1 MSTIEKPEIKRSSLS
16 TAKRIVIKVGSSLLT
31 DLELGLNRGR
41 IADYSSQIVELI
53 DDDREV
59 VLVSSGAI
67 AEGCVRLGWSERP
80 EEIAKLQ
87 AAAAV
92 GQMGLTQAYETALG
106 QMDRKSAI
114 VMLTHEDIAD
124 RQRYLNAKSTL
135 VELMSLGVIPVINE
149 NDSVATE
156 EIRFGDNDTLA
167 AMVSSL
173 IEADLL
179 VLLTDVD
186 GLFESDP
193 KLGAAGE
200 LIDSA
205 FAADAQ
211 LDNLPSKSKNAMG
224 RGGMVSKIKAARIA
238 AAGGA
243 HTIIA
248 SGRAKDSIRNILY
261 GQQVGTLLA
270 ATTDPLTARKRWIAN
285 QVHFKGVLVLDNGAV
300 LKLRSQ
306 GSSLLSVGVKSVEG
320 NFLRGDI
327 VKCVDDKGTLV
338 AQGVINYSSDDART
352 IKGVVSERFSDVL
365 GYLGE
370 EELVH
375 RDNLIVAPD

>member
-1 MSTIEKPEIKRSSLS
+1 MSTIEKPEIKRSLLS
-16 TAKRIVIKVGSSLLT
+16 NAKRIVIKVGSSLLT

-41 IADYSSQIVELI
+41 ITDYSSQIVELI

-106 QMDRKSAI
+106 QMNRKSAI

-149 NDSVATE
+149 YDSVATE

-211 LDNLPSKSKNAMG
+211 LDNLPSKSKKNAMG

-248 SGRAKDSIRNILY
+248 SGRARDSIRNILH

-306 GSSLLSVGVKSVEG
+306 GSSLLSVCVKSVEG

-370 EELVH
+370 E
-375 RDNLIVAPD
+375 

>member
-1 MSTIEKPEIKRSSLS
+1 M
-16 TAKRIVIKVGSSLLT
+16 
-31 DLELGLNRGR
+31 
-41 IADYSSQIVELI
+41 
-53 DDDREV
+53 
-59 VLVSSGAI
+59 
-67 AEGCVRLGWSERP
+67 
-80 EEIAKLQ
+80 
-87 AAAAV
+87 
-92 GQMGLTQAYETALG
+92 
-106 QMDRKSAI
+106 
-114 VMLTHEDIAD
+114 
-124 RQRYLNAKSTL
+124 
-135 VELMSLGVIPVINE
+135 
-149 NDSVATE
+149 
-156 EIRFGDNDTLA
+156 
-167 AMVSSL
+167 
-173 IEADLL
+173 
-179 VLLTDVD
+179 
-186 GLFESDP
+186 
-193 KLGAAGE
+193 GAAGE

-248 SGRAKDSIRNILY
+248 SGRAKDSIRNILH

-285 QVHFKGVLVLDNGAV
+285 QVHFKGVLVLDNGAI

-327 VKCVDDKGTLV
+327 VKCVDDQGTLV

-352 IKGVVSERFSDVL
+352 IKGVVSERFSDIL

>member
-41 IADYSSQIVELI
+41 ITDYSSQIVELI

-193 KLGAAGE
+193 KLGAASE

-205 FAADAQ
+205 FAVDAQ
-211 LDNLPSKSKNAMG
+211 LDNLPSKSKNAIG

-248 SGRAKDSIRNILY
+248 SGRAKDSIRNILH
-261 GQQVGTLLA
+261 GQHVGTLLA

>member
-1 MSTIEKPEIKRSSLS
+1 MSTIEKPEIKRSLLS
-16 TAKRIVIKVGSSLLT
+16 NAKRIVIKVGSSLLT

-41 IADYSSQIVELI
+41 ITDYSAQIVELF
-53 DDDREV
+53 DKNREV

-80 EEIAKLQ
+80 KEIAKLQ

-248 SGRAKDSIRNILY
+248 SGRAKDSIRNILH

-300 LKLRSQ
+300 FKLRSQ

>member
-1 MSTIEKPEIKRSSLS
+1 MLAIEKPEIKRSSLS

-41 IADYSSQIVELI
+41 ITDYSSQIVELI

>member
-41 IADYSSQIVELI
+41 ITDYSAQIVELI
-53 DDDREV
+53 DNDREV

-124 RQRYLNAKSTL
+124 RQRYLNAKSAL

-248 SGRAKDSIRNILY
+248 SGRAKDSIRNILH

-270 ATTDPLTARKRWIAN
+270 ATTDPLTARKRWISS
-285 QVHFKGVLVLDNGAV
+285 QKSVGKLIIDQGAV
-300 LKLRSQ
+300 TALIDGK
-306 GSSLLSVGVKSVEG
+306 SLLPIGVTSIEG
-320 NFLRGDI
+320 NFSRGDI
-327 VKCVDDKGTLV
+327 VSIYSVNGRELAKGICAYPAVEAKLIIG
-338 AQGVINYSSDDART
+338 QNSNEIEK
-352 IKGVVSERFSDVL
+352 IL
-365 GYLGE
+365 GYAGRTAV
-370 EELVH
+370 VH
-375 RDNLIVAPD
+375 RDDLAI

>member
-1 MSTIEKPEIKRSSLS
+1 MSAIEKPEIKRSLIS

-31 DLELGLNRGR
+31 DLEFGLNRSR
-41 IADYSSQIVELI
+41 IADYSAQIVELI
-53 DDDREV
+53 DNDREV

-67 AEGCVRLGWSERP
+67 AEGCVRLGWIERP

-211 LDNLPSKSKNAMG
+211 LDNLSSKSKNAMG

-248 SGRAKDSIRNILY
+248 SGRAKDSIRNILH

-327 VKCVDDKGTLV
+327 VKCVDDKGALV

-352 IKGVVSERFSDVL
+352 IKGVVSEQFSDVL

-370 EELVH
+370 EELLH
-375 RDNLIVAPD
+375 RDNLIVVPD

>member
-1 MSTIEKPEIKRSSLS
+1 MSLIEKPEIMRSSLR

-53 DDDREV
+53 DNDREV

-179 VLLTDVD
+179 ILLTDVD

-193 KLGAAGE
+193 RLGAPGE

-211 LDNLPSKSKNAMG
+211 LENLPSKSKNKMG
-224 RGGMVSKIKAARIA
+224 RGGMVSKIKASRIA

-243 HTIIA
+243 HTVIA
-248 SGRAKDSIRNILY
+248 SGRAKDSIRNILH
-261 GQQVGTLLA
+261 GQRVGTLLA

-300 LKLRSQ
+300 LKLRSR

-320 NFLRGDI
+320 DFLRGDI
-327 VKCVDDKGTLV
+327 VKCVDDDGALV

-352 IKGVVSERFSDVL
+352 IKGMVSERFVDIL

-375 RDNLIVAPD
+375 RDNLIVAPV